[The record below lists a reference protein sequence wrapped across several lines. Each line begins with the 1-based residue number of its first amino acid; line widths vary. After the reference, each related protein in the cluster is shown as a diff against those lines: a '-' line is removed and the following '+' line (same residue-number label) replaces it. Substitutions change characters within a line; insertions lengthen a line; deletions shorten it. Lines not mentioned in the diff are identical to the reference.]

1 MAISWGADVL
11 APAGM
16 QRSHRRIA
24 PSARASHLRQSRPWV
39 VLSSAPLE
47 LPARDRLARMDPRG
61 DDSPI
66 AVILSIAP
74 MPPAPDSAPFDPNLL
89 SSSSLVAP
97 SHQALATGQV
107 PRLHRIARRHGR
119 LRVPS

>member
-47 LPARDRLARMDPRG
+47 LPARDRLARMDRRR
-61 DDSPI
+61 DESPI
-66 AVILSIAP
+66 ALILSAAP
-74 MPPAPDSAPFDPNLL
+74 TPLVPDSAPFDPNLL

-97 SHQALATGQV
+97 SRRALATFQV
-107 PRLHRIARRHGR
+107 LRPHRSARRHGR
-119 LRVPS
+119 PRAPS